1 MKKEP
6 MMHLRQIL
14 ETELDPWF
22 DADAAWDDDSWDDDV
37 ALVADEDPDCDPD
50 LLAAERWLA
59 AHPLDDDESADDG
72 RYRGDLTH

>member
-14 ETELDPWF
+14 ETEMDPWLGG
-22 DADAAWDDDSWDDDV
+22 DVWDDDPWDEDIPLAD
-37 ALVADEDPDCDPD
+37 DEDPDCDPD

-59 AHPLDDDESADDG
+59 AHPLDDDEPADDG